1 MIRHRHLP
9 LPAIGLAC
17 LTLGLLVAVVT
28 AAGAQDGSSYVGEET
43 CTACH
48 AEQLL
53 APEQVHSRI
62 QDFEVRGHA
71 TGCEGCHGAGSRHAD
86 EADPELIQGFASGGV
101 GDEACMSCHLLKG
114 LPEWHASTHA
124 SENVGCSDC
133 HTIHTPTSALDACQ
147 TCHGDVVASFQLP
160 SHHPVREG
168 KMDCASCHDVHN
180 SRERLLRTSQRSND
194 LCYSCHQDKE
204 GPFIFEH
211 EPVVEDCRTCHLPH
225 GTVANNQLVAN
236 EPALCLQCHE
246 FHFHAGYRASEND
259 EVDVGGIPRENPLGP
274 RGFNIAFT
282 TSCTQCHAKVHGS
295 DLPSQG
301 VPSQGRG
308 LTH

>member
-1 MIRHRHLP
+1 MHYAYRQAGDGDGVARAH
-9 LPAIGLAC
+9 G
-17 LTLGLLVAVVT
+17 TLGLVHT
-28 AAGAQDGSSYVGEET
+28 ARGEYEQALERVESTEKAFLEREAQ
-43 CTACH
+43 
-48 AEQLL
+48 
-53 APEQVHSRI
+53 
-62 QDFEVRGHA
+62 
-71 TGCEGCHGAGSRHAD
+71 
-86 EADPELIQGFASGGV
+86 DPELIQGFASGGV

-133 HTIHTPTSALDACQ
+133 HTIHTPSNALDSCQ

-180 SRERLLRTSQRSND
+180 SREQLLRTSQRSND

-211 EPVVEDCRTCHLPH
+211 EPVVEDCRTCHVPH
-225 GTVANNQLVAN
+225 GAVANNLLTAN

-282 TSCTQCHAKVHGS
+282 TT
-295 DLPSQG
+295 P
-301 VPSQGRG
+301 
-308 LTH
+308 